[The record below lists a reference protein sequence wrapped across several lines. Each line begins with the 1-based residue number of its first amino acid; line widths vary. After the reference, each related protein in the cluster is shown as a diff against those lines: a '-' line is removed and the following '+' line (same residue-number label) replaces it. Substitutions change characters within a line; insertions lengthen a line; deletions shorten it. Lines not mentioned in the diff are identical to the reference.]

1 MAACTQRAGTITPV
15 KSNVVIGGEV
25 GEGASVGAIV
35 GMGVAVKGTGVKVEG
50 SGEGEAVFLIETGS
64 SEGVSEGS

>member
-1 MAACTQRAGTITPV
+1 
-15 KSNVVIGGEV
+15 VIGGEV